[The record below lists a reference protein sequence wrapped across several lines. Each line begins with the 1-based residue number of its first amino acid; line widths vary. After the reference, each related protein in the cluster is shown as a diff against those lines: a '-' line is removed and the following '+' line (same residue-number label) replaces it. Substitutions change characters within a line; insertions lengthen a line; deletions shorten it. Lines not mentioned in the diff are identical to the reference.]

1 MGGVQLV
8 ESRCARSGLGC
19 DIHFELLLRGE
30 SRGGFYFLIQDDKGE
45 KVTGET
51 AWTVAQAWEHLGRLK
66 QEGLSHLAK
75 GLDVGIYE

>member
-1 MGGVQLV
+1 MQGLV
-8 ESRCARSGLGC
+8 WDVIFILSCSSEEKSG
-19 DIHFELLLRGE
+19 
-30 SRGGFYFLIQDDKGE
+30 GGFYFLIQDCKGE
-45 KVTGET
+45 KVAGET